1 MAERYRSTKDAIA
14 LTATVAKTVIEI
26 STPAT
31 RRAWICGWW
40 ISFDGATATNT
51 PVLVELARATA
62 AITGTSITPNPVDSA
77 GVAAL
82 STVRHTATVEGT
94 IGVIM
99 DQWRVPPTGGIQVP
113 FEQRDYVLV
122 PVSGFWRIRCT
133 AAQAVDAT
141 VGFWFEE

>member
-1 MAERYRSTKDAIA
+1 MAERYRATKSGIA
-14 LTATVAKTVIEI
+14 LVATVAKTVLEL

-40 ISFDGATATNT
+40 ISFDGATATNV
-51 PVLVELARATA
+51 PVLVELARATV
-62 AITGTSITPNPVDSA
+62 AITGTSFTPNPVDSA

-82 STVRHTATVEGT
+82 STVRHTASAEGT

-99 DQWRVPPTGGIQVP
+99 DTWDVPPTTGIQIP

-133 AAQAVDAT
+133 APQGVNAT